1 MAQLVLQHQRTRV
14 RIQPSAMT
22 FHKELLFTGNL
33 EKTKPK
39 KKRPGIGYWIYL
51 RAFPMWTLLLILP
64 LYIIIFSPK
73 SAEKRLK
80 PGHQTSFLLCEFD
93 IASPTLAR
101 TLLFEENCVYK
112 VWHKRP
118 PLPLRLWETQVPS
131 RYSFPSGASAKRK
144 LQEKRISK
152 PWNFSLQWIWIFNGI
167 IAFFVS
173 IFISSAFWRALWIE
187 RVMIGPSCSYEPT
200 IQNS

>member
-1 MAQLVLQHQRTRV
+1 M
-14 RIQPSAMT
+14 
-22 FHKELLFTGNL
+22 
-33 EKTKPK
+33 PK
-39 KKRPGIGYWIYL
+39 KDWNLDIRPVFFYASLTLRHQHWHEHCFLKRIV
-51 RAFPMWTLLLILP
+51 
-64 LYIIIFSPK
+64 YI
-73 SAEKRLK
+73 
-80 PGHQTSFLLCEFD
+80 
-93 IASPTLAR
+93 
-101 TLLFEENCVYK
+101 K

-173 IFISSAFWRALWIE
+173 IFIASGFWRALWIE
-187 RVMIGPSCSYEPT
+187 RVMIGTELSLRRSILTELKLRANY
-200 IQNS
+200 SKFLAK